1 MHRDDVLTFE
11 STATEHHER
20 LKSAFDRT
28 MKQDP
33 NYTTNLKLQAPE
45 MFERRPKE
53 GSQLLAVLDF
63 KDEKTNECAKWEGW

>member
-1 MHRDDVLTFE
+1 MHKDDVLSFE

-53 GSQLLAVLDF
+53 GSQFLAVLDF

>member
-33 NYTTNLKLQAPE
+33 NDTTNLKLQAPE
-45 MFERRPKE
+45 MFEKRPKE
-53 GSQLLAVLDF
+53 GSQFLAILDF